1 MIRGAKLLNN
11 LKIEWERMRNKGAH
25 FKSKT
30 LRFSIVKNREMQNDN
45 KANENKKNR

>member
-1 MIRGAKLLNN
+1 
-11 LKIEWERMRNKGAH
+11 MRNKGAH

-30 LRFSIVKNREMQNDN
+30 LCFSIARNREVQNDN

>member
-30 LRFSIVKNREMQNDN
+30 LRFSITKNKEVQNEN
-45 KANENKKNR
+45 KANESEKNR